1 IGIASKNGILIVEFA
16 NQLRDDGMDVTTAVV
31 EAAKIRLRPVV
42 MTGLSTAAGTL
53 PLVMAAGPGSESRVS
68 IGVIILFGV
77 VIATFFTLIVIP
89 VFYNAL
95 GKYTGS
101 PGFVERKLRLQEKD
115 IAARPARAKQPAE

>member
-1 IGIASKNGILIVEFA
+1 
-16 NQLRDDGMDVTTAVV
+16 MV

-42 MTGLSTAAGTL
+42 MTGISTAAGTL
-53 PLVMAAGPGSESRVS
+53 PLVLAAGPGSESRIS
-68 IGVIILFGV
+68 IGVIIMFGV

-89 VFYNAL
+89 VFYKTF

-115 IAARPARAKQPAE
+115 ISRQLTVSTSQLTAVSRLKPGIEFLPPHAPAP